1 MPILYFSA
9 FLPIS
14 LPTICKTILK
24 SLYFP
29 FFPYLLFSLLSS
41 LLRNQSIMSSITKVL
56 IGTLAALSAVSALPQ
71 NDYRPTTMATAVTP
85 APTTNNDGLIAEL
98 RVKSTA
104 IKRFQKLLTNDG
116 EKLLGEEEIKKQ
128 TVFDFNNAQPAPNA
142 KGGATKAAN
151 IDTFPILTDLGIS
164 TTLGFLNPCGMNTPH
179 VHPRATEFLTVVE
192 GSVKFGYILENGLT
206 KAPNP
211 SEITGTLEKFQGTVF
226 PMGSI
231 HYQFNPKCESAVFV
245 AGLNSDDPGT
255 SQVAQNFFGLNPD
268 VVNAT
273 LGFPKQLD
281 GKNIDA
287 FRKLIPVNI
296 AHAIDSCLA
305 TCEEARK
312 AQQSG
317 NKQN

>member
-1 MPILYFSA
+1 
-9 FLPIS
+9 
-14 LPTICKTILK
+14 
-24 SLYFP
+24 
-29 FFPYLLFSLLSS
+29 
-41 LLRNQSIMSSITKVL
+41 MSSITKVL
-56 IGTLAALSAVSALPQ
+56 IGALATLSAVSALPQ
-71 NDYRPTTMATAVTP
+71 QNYQPNQPTTLTTAVTP

-104 IKRFQKLLTNDG
+104 IKRFQKLLTNNG
-116 EKLLGEEEIKKQ
+116 EKLLSEDEIKKQ

-211 SEITGTLEKFQGTVF
+211 SEISGTLEKFQGTVF

-231 HYQFNPKCESAVFV
+231 HYQFNPECKPAVFV
-245 AGLNSDDPGT
+245 AALNSDDPGT

-281 GKNIDA
+281 GKNIEE
-287 FRKLIPVNI
+287 FRKFIPANI

-305 TCEEARK
+305 TCPEAK
-312 AQQSG
+312 EAQQSG
-317 NKQN
+317 IKQN

>member
-1 MPILYFSA
+1 
-9 FLPIS
+9 
-14 LPTICKTILK
+14 
-24 SLYFP
+24 
-29 FFPYLLFSLLSS
+29 
-41 LLRNQSIMSSITKVL
+41 MSSITKVL
-56 IGTLAALSAVSALPQ
+56 IGALATLSVVSALPQ
-71 NDYRPTTMATAVTP
+71 SGYQNNQPTTLSTATPP
-85 APTTNNDGLIAEL
+85 AATVNNDPLIAEL

-104 IKRFQKLLTNDG
+104 IKRFQRLLTNGG
-116 EKLLGEEEIKKQ
+116 EKLLSEEEVKKQ
-128 TVFDFNNAQPAPNA
+128 TVFDFNNAQPAPGA

-211 SEITGTLEKFQGTVF
+211 SEIAGTLEKFQGTVF

-231 HYQFNPKCESAVFV
+231 HYQFNPECKPAVFV
-245 AGLNSDDPGT
+245 AALNSDDPGT

-281 GKNIDA
+281 GKNIEE
-287 FRKLIPVNI
+287 FRKLIPANI

-305 TCEEARK
+305 SCPEARA

-317 NKQN
+317 LKQN